1 VKQVDYIVVSNIHEE
16 DEGRKIQISVS
27 PKDRERLRALASR
40 WAQIAA
46 NEDTKIRKRQWRAVR
61 DLRPERPMVL
71 FETFSVAG
79 FVTDA
84 DLQCEDVVLKIVEKT
99 FVYGIRQYEQVQDD
113 IVLEEYFRL
122 PWRVIRS
129 DYGVKIV
136 EHHAENSMGYLSN
149 FPIRTPDDLSKL
161 KKRTF
166 HVDREGTLGLKNALD
181 DIFGDI
187 LPVRVG
193 NYDNFFADIGFNP
206 FTGNNFIGVT
216 MDAFKLSGNDNML
229 LWPYDN
235 PEALHQLMRFLADDR
250 IAFYRWMKDEGLLDF
265 NSDNQFAGPSG
276 YGYVSEL
283 PQVGDAK
290 TPEFKDLWVWP
301 ESQETAMLSPAMF
314 EEFYLKYIAEVANM
328 FGLAYYGCCE
338 AVDDRL
344 DRIKKAIPKL
354 RTVSV
359 SGWNDFDRA
368 AEIIGKNYVYCRKP
382 TPAHISGNGDWE
394 LMEKDLKATY
404 EAARRNGCAVELV
417 VRDVYDVRGDMGR
430 IAEWVKL
437 ARKIFKM

>member
-1 VKQVDYIVVSNIHEE
+1 MQMDYVVVSNIHEE
-16 DEGRKIQISVS
+16 DESKKIQISVS
-27 PKDRERLRALASR
+27 AKDRERLRALASR
-40 WAQIAA
+40 WMQIAA
-46 NEDTKIRKRQWRAVR
+46 SQDIKTKKRQWRAIR
-61 DLRPERPMVL
+61 DLKPERPMVL

-84 DLQCEDVVLKIVEKT
+84 DLSCEDKILKNVEKT
-99 FVYGIRQYEQVQDD
+99 FVYGIRQYETVKDD

-149 FPIRTPDDLSKL
+149 FPIRTPDDLGKL

-166 HVDREGTLGLKNALD
+166 YVDREGTTGLKNALE

-193 NYDNFFADIGFNP
+193 NYDNFFADVGFNP

-235 PEALHQLMRFLADDR
+235 PEALHYLMRFLTDDR
-250 IAFYRWMKDEGLLDF
+250 IAFYQWMKAEGLLDC

-283 PQVGDAK
+283 PQVGDSR

-314 EEFYLKYIAEVANM
+314 DEYYLKYIAEVANM

-344 DRIKKAIPKL
+344 DRVKKAIPKL

-359 SGWNDFDRA
+359 SGWNDFDKA
-368 AEIIGKNYVYCRKP
+368 AEIIGRDYVYCRKP
-382 TPAHISGNGDWE
+382 TPAHISGSGDWE
-394 LMEKDLKATY
+394 LIEKDLKETY
-404 EAARRNGCAVELV
+404 EATRRNGCPVELV
-417 VRDVYDVRGDMGR
+417 VRDVYDIRGDMGR

-437 ARKIFKM
+437 AKRIFKI